1 MSKQITIGV
10 KFTEKGLR
18 IDGPGYLSGVRFG
31 LILDRASGRLTLKP
45 SDEGNTF
52 SASEAFPDIASVHY
66 GYNHL
71 TGIKPYRSL
80 NTKFLAVQAAD
91 GIYVSGF
98 TMPEAEV
105 GVVARKKVRSDRGVK
120 RGPSARTTGTIG
132 ASDDD
137 VRELRSTIRTL
148 NLQGRKLGVEFGV
161 DGGEVYAKVSV
172 RV

>member
-31 LILDRASGRLTLKP
+31 LILDRTSGRLTLKT
-45 SDEGNTF
+45 SDDGNTF
-52 SASEAFPDIASVHY
+52 SASAAFPDIASVNY

-71 TGIKPYRSL
+71 TGIKPYRSI

-105 GVVARKKVRSDRGVK
+105 GVDRKKVRSDKGVK
-120 RGPSARTTGTIG
+120 RGPTARTAGAIG